1 VQNTSE
7 RFTLKKDIWI
17 AGAAAVVAIFI
28 LIFTNVGRSRTV
40 IYDCRDAHWHP
51 DIPIEVKQECGRKM
65 YEEWKRQKEQQGKV
79 TVI

>member
-28 LIFTNVGRSRTV
+28 LIFTNFGRSRTV

-65 YEEWKRQKEQQGKV
+65 YEEWKRQKEQHGKV
-79 TVI
+79 TEI